1 MVIIMKYISKS
12 VNDTIDFAK
21 KLSAGFKGGEV
32 ITLNGRLGAGKTYF
46 TKGIAKGLNITD
58 TVVSPTFT
66 LMQVYEGRLKLYHC
80 DMYRI
85 ISEEELYETD
95 FFEALNDKKGVVVIE
110 WADNIKNVLP
120 DNLIKVTFT
129 RKENPDLREISI
141 EGVEF

>member
-1 MVIIMKYISKS
+1 MKYISKS

-32 ITLNGRLGAGKTYF
+32 ITLNGRLGAGKTHF
-46 TKGIAKGLNITD
+46 AKGIAKGLNITD
-58 TVVSPTFT
+58 TVVSPTFM

-85 ISEEELYETD
+85 MSEEELYETG

-110 WADNIKNVLP
+110 WADNIKNSIPSEKININITLQ
-120 DNLIKVTFT
+120 DENT
-129 RKENPDLREISI
+129 RII
-141 EGVEF
+141 TVE